1 MIDNQLLAK
10 AYLEATYW
18 WINWEGYYHTVFRK
32 WKLKTAAT
40 LVESDYA
47 LFHDFAKQYSVMRTV
62 TGGKAVLDHLL
73 RILVVEPFLSE
84 VTQGTITM
92 VDGYADVL
100 GQEQNKLTSLL
111 SKFATLVNPSDFTMY
126 DGLAKVGL
134 ARLLYGQ
141 DSSRTHREYSTF
153 HRDWLAARAVLKE
166 QVSTRSIDLH
176 YHYVCS
182 SFDTDSSLLTREIY
196 FNRVTDKYL
205 WWLGRAAPQS

>member
-1 MIDNQLLAK
+1 MIDNQLLSK

-18 WINWEGYYHTVFRK
+18 WVNWESYYHTVFRK

-40 LVESDYA
+40 LLESDYA
-47 LFHDFAKQYSVMRTV
+47 LFYDFAKQYSVIRTV
-62 TGGKAVLDHLL
+62 TGGKVVLDQLL
-73 RILVVEPFLSE
+73 RTLVDEPFLSE
-84 VTQGTITM
+84 VTQGTVEVI
-92 VDGYADVL
+92 DGYADVL
-100 GQEQNKLTSLL
+100 SHEENKLTSLL

-141 DSSRTHREYSTF
+141 DSSRKHREYSTF
-153 HRDWLAARAVLKE
+153 HVDWLAARAMLKDL
-166 QVSTRSIDLH
+166 VSTRSMDLH

-182 SFDTDSSLLTREIY
+182 SFDTDSSLLTRDIY

-205 WWLGRAAPQS
+205 WWLGRGVPQ